1 MKKKKRRFSIKHKL
15 MTMSMVTGFSAVLL
29 TCILF
34 MAYGTFL
41 ARGSL
46 EKELYLV
53 SHILG
58 NTIGDYIN
66 EGDRGVVK
74 NSISDL
80 SLKESVVLACIYDA
94 SGGVFVSY
102 LKTPD
107 SQCPLIPEKNGISK
121 SWNSMAVYND
131 IMVAGKTAGYLYIE
145 SNLQELRDKIPQYIM
160 FVFALMT
167 IAIILVYY
175 ISAKFQRM
183 IADPIINLVKTAHN
197 VIKED
202 NYKVKAVKYDN
213 DEIGDLTG
221 AFNKLMLQVKNEREN
236 LEQNVQERTQ
246 QLEEEKEKAEAVNIA
261 KSEFLRNM
269 SHEFRTPLHGM
280 LSFSTYGMNEAQT
293 AQRVDLQRY
302 FTRIN
307 QVANRLLKL
316 VEAIL
321 SIAQI
326 ESGKEP
332 MNIEENNL
340 LKTVRS
346 AIREQQA
353 LLMEHGIS
361 INLQEPNIET
371 DADFDKDK
379 MVQVITNIL
388 GNSIKFTPEG
398 KEIRI
403 YFGERMFTRDRRRKE
418 APCITVS
425 IADQGIGIP
434 EDELE
439 TIFDKFVQSSRT
451 DTGAGG
457 TGLGLSI
464 AAGIVKMHEGIIE
477 AANNESG
484 GAVFTVTIPRESRK
498 KVA

>member
-1 MKKKKRRFSIKHKL
+1 MKKKKRRFSIKQKL
-15 MTMSMVTGFSAVLL
+15 MTMSMVTSVSAVFL
-29 TCILF
+29 TCVLF
-34 MAYGTFL
+34 VAYGAFL

-58 NTIGDYIN
+58 NRVGGYISSGN
-66 EGDRGVVK
+66 KEVVK
-74 NSISDL
+74 SSVGDL
-80 SLKESVVLACIYDA
+80 KLKDSVILACIYDA
-94 SGGVFVSY
+94 TGSVFASY
-102 LKTPD
+102 LKESG
-107 SQCPLIPEKNGISK
+107 SQCPLSPETNGALKGWDSL
-121 SWNSMAVYND
+121 AVYND
-131 IMVAGKTAGYLYIE
+131 IMVAGNIAGHLYIE
-145 SNLQELRDKIPQYIM
+145 SNLQEVKDKIPQYII
-160 FVFALMT
+160 FAFSLIL
-167 IAIILVYY
+167 IAIALVYY

-221 AFNKLMLQVKNEREN
+221 AFNKLMLQVKKEREN
-236 LEQNVQERTQ
+236 LERNVQERTQ
-246 QLEEEKEKAEAVNIA
+246 QLEEEKEKAEAVNVA

-280 LSFSTYGMNEAQT
+280 LSFSTYGMNEAET
-293 AQRVDLQRY
+293 AERTDLNRY

-332 MNIEENNL
+332 LNIEENDL
-340 LKTVRS
+340 LKSVQS

-353 LLMEHGIS
+353 LLKEQGIFV
-361 INLQEPNIET
+361 NLQEPNIST
-371 DADFDKDK
+371 GADFDKDK

-388 GNSIKFTPEG
+388 GNSIKFTPQG
-398 KEIRI
+398 KEINI
-403 YFGERMFTRDRRRKE
+403 YFGEKMFTRDRRRKE
-418 APCITVS
+418 APAITVS

-434 EDELE
+434 NDELE

-464 AAGIVKMHEGIIE
+464 AAGIIKMHEGVIE
-477 AANNESG
+477 ANNNEDG

-498 KVA
+498 KAA